1 MSRFK
6 HWGIALLVGV
16 INYFALQGILAALRE
31 AYGLSNVTWL
41 LILFPLVKI
50 LGDLVSIALQLRRG
64 YFFLEDWVRETIRF
78 IVFYGI
84 LTGLSGEFWRNFLGM
99 EAFPDM
105 TFMAVSCY
113 GLLGYERERK
123 RARRGSAALG

>member
-1 MSRFK
+1 MSRLK
-6 HWGIALLVGV
+6 HWGIVLLVGV

-50 LGDLVSIALQLRRG
+50 LGDLVSMALQLRRG
-64 YFFLEDWVRETIRF
+64 YSFLEDWVRETIWF
-78 IVFYGI
+78 IAFYGI

>member
-31 AYGLSNVTWL
+31 AYGLSIVTWL
-41 LILFPLVKI
+41 LILFHLVKI